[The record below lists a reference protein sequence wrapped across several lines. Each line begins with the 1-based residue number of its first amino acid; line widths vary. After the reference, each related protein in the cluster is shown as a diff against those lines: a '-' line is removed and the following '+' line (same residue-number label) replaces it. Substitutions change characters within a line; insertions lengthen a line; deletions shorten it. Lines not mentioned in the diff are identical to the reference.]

1 MFKKMVDNMKYIK
14 IKDVLAPFIFLFML
28 VPSLFFRM
36 INRIKKRKLLL
47 VAEDGK
53 TARDNGYHFYKY
65 IRTKHPNDYCFFV
78 IDKKSEN
85 YINVKEY
92 GNIIQ
97 YGSLKHWL
105 YYLSAKY
112 NISNHKE
119 GNPNAAF
126 FYVIHVFLGWYNN
139 RVFLQH
145 GITKDDA
152 EWLYYK
158 NCKFKYFICGAR
170 REYEFIR
177 DRFGYPEGSVVYTGF
192 PRFDNLY
199 NNRINQKEILVMP
212 TWREWLG
219 RETNIIGKKAN
230 FEQTSFY
237 NCWNSFLND
246 DKFIKY
252 VEKKKMKVLFYPHI
266 NMQKFIG
273 KFKFTSKNVEILTP
287 KTDIQKILKESAIMI
302 TDYSSVYMDFAYMEK
317 PVLYYHFDYE
327 EYRKK
332 QYKDGY
338 FDYKK
343 DGFGPVCE
351 DKDELVKE
359 IINVCENG
367 LDKKYYNRMDDF
379 FELKDQ
385 KNCER
390 IYNILS

>member
-1 MFKKMVDNMKYIK
+1 MLKKIVENLKYIK
-14 IKDVLAPFIFLFML
+14 IQDILAAFIFLLML
-28 VPSLFFRM
+28 IPSLYFRI

-47 VAEDGK
+47 VIEDGH

-65 IRTKHPNDYCFFV
+65 IRTNHPSDYCYFV

-85 YINVKEY
+85 YVNVKDY

-97 YGSLKHWL
+97 YRSLKHWL

-126 FYVIHVFLGWYNN
+126 FYVIHVIFGWYNN

-158 NCKFKYFICGAR
+158 NCKFRYFICGAK

-199 NNRINQKEILVMP
+199 NNKINQKELLVMP

-219 RETNIIGKKAN
+219 RETNIMGKKAN

-246 DKFIKY
+246 NKFIKY
-252 VEKKKMKVLFYPHI
+252 VEKNKIKVLFYPHI
-266 NMQKFIG
+266 NMQKFID
-273 KFKFTSKNVEILTP
+273 KFKFISKNIEVLTP
-287 KTDIQKILKESAIMI
+287 KTDIQMVLKESAIMI
-302 TDYSSVYMDFAYMEK
+302 TDYSSVYMDFAYMKK

-332 QYKDGY
+332 QYRNGY
-338 FDYKK
+338 FDYKR
-343 DGFGPVCE
+343 DGFGPVCK
-351 DKDELVKE
+351 DKNELIE
-359 IINVCENG
+359 ETINVYEKG

-385 KNCER
+385 NNCER
-390 IYNILS
+390 IYEILS

>member
-1 MFKKMVDNMKYIK
+1 MFKKIVENVKYIK
-14 IKDVLAPFIFLFML
+14 IKDILSVFIFLFMFI
-28 VPSLFFRM
+28 PSLCFRI
-36 INRIKKRKLLL
+36 INKIKKRKLLL
-47 VAEDGK
+47 VTEDGK

-65 IRTKHPNDYCFFV
+65 IRLSHPDDYCFFV

-85 YINVKEY
+85 YKNVKEF

-126 FYVIHVFLGWYNN
+126 FYVIHVIFGWYKN

-158 NCKFKYFICGAR
+158 NCKFKYFICGAK

-177 DRFGYPEGSVVYTGF
+177 DRFGYPNGSVVYTGF

-199 NNRINQKEILVMP
+199 NNKINKKELLVMP

-219 RETNIIGKKAN
+219 RETNLMGKKVI
-230 FEQTSFY
+230 FKETDFY
-237 NCWNSFLND
+237 KNWNDFLND
-246 DKFIKY
+246 DKFIEFI
-252 VEKKKMKVLFYPHI
+252 EKNKVRVLFYPHI
-266 NMQKFIG
+266 NMQKFINNFN
-273 KFKFTSKNVEILTP
+273 FKSKNIEVLTP

-302 TDYSSVYMDFAYMEK
+302 TDYSSVYMDFAYMRK
-317 PVLYYHFDYE
+317 PVVYYHFDYT

-343 DGFGPVCE
+343 DGFGPVCNG
-351 DKDELVKE
+351 KDELVKE
-359 IINVCENG
+359 TINVYKNG
-367 LDKKYYNRMDDF
+367 LDNKYFNRMDDF

-385 KNCER
+385 NNCER
-390 IYNILS
+390 IYNILN